1 MIDNFLNFYFPEF
14 ILGMKEEI
22 FGDVKSKSNSAIN
35 TILTFGR
42 EFIWMQKFT
51 SKNINE
57 LQYIIYMRKKL
68 ELLLH
73 TMDFRGVKNDF
84 LSEWS
89 AILEHFEVY

>member
-1 MIDNFLNFYFPEF
+1 MVDNFLNFYFPEF
-14 ILGMKEEI
+14 ILGRKEVV

-89 AILEHFEVY
+89 AIL